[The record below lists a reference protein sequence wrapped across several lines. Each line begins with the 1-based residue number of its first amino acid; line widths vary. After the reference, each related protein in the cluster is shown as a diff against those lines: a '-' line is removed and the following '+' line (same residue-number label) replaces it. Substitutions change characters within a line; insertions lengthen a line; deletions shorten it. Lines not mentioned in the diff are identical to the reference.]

1 MRTSPEALIIAA
13 IATLPLLGAPRLC
26 SAWSYPAHKT
36 IAIIAQGRLNAAAAK
51 RVKELLGSA
60 SLADISACA
69 DQVKRSAIDCGGVM
83 ELPMMPQTRQW
94 HYVDV
99 MNTMRA
105 SEASVEE
112 ACQGNCLLAAL
123 RKQVAVLR
131 DPASSKRKQQMAL
144 MFVVHL
150 MGDLYQPLHC
160 AEKLKD
166 GDPDAGGNERDFP
179 SFSMNLHHLW
189 DLMIM
194 TNTDG
199 YAVDLE
205 QLAGRLK
212 GGSAG
217 TFSLDDLSQ
226 AAAETFAIA
235 KDKIYPEY
243 AKHHGKTARE
253 EYIAEM
259 QPIAHRQVGKAGA
272 SLGDLLNFALTN
284 PASAGS
290 AAAGAAASEATHAG
304 LRSVRSA
311 LPQAE
316 SAPSFDSTP

>member
-1 MRTSPEALIIAA
+1 MRTSPIAVLALAA
-13 IATLPLLGAPRLC
+13 LTFGAPPSC
-26 SAWSYPAHKT
+26 FGWSTPAHKT
-36 IAIIAQGRLNAAAAK
+36 IAIIAQGRLPPAAAK

-60 SLADISACA
+60 SLADISPCA
-69 DQVKRSAIDCGGVM
+69 DEVKRRSVNCGGVL

-105 SEASVEE
+105 SEASVDE
-112 ACQGNCLLAAL
+112 ACQGDCLLAAL
-123 RKQVAVLR
+123 RRQVAILR

-144 MFVVHL
+144 VFVVHL

-160 AEKLKD
+160 AEKMKD

-199 YAVDLE
+199 YAVDPE

-272 SLGDLLNFALTN
+272 ALGDLLNFALTN

-316 SAPSFDSTP
+316 SAPSFDSNP